1 MHVHIYIYIYV
12 SVPNEML
19 EINLCYLTE
28 EKHLQTG

>member
-1 MHVHIYIYIYV
+1 MNICMFIYIYM